1 MTDAGERGTMDLRVG
16 DREREETADALREHA
31 AAGRLD
37 PEELEERVDAAYR
50 ARTQAELD
58 RLTYD
63 LPARAALP
71 AKRERSLPADARRL
85 IYGALGADVL
95 AVAIWA
101 ASDPG
106 GDFWPKWV
114 WILTTVILVRRLVRL
129 RRDDGEDYRKS
140 DST

>member
-1 MTDAGERGTMDLRVG
+1 MAVRVG

-31 AAGRLD
+31 AAGRLEPD
-37 PEELEERVDAAYR
+37 ELEERLEAAYR
-50 ARTQAELD
+50 ARTQVDLD
-58 RLTYD
+58 RLTHD
-63 LPARAALP
+63 LPAREALP

-85 IYGALGADVL
+85 IYGALAADVL

-101 ASDPG
+101 AADPG

-114 WILTTVILVRRLVRL
+114 WILTTVILLRRLLHRPDHP
-129 RRDDGEDYRKS
+129 REDYRNS

>member
-1 MTDAGERGTMDLRVG
+1 MDTAMDLRVG

-37 PEELEERVDAAYR
+37 PEELEERLETAYR
-50 ARTQAELD
+50 ARTRAELD

-63 LPARAALP
+63 LPAREALP
-71 AKRERSLPADARRL
+71 AKRERSLPAEARRL

-101 ASDPG
+101 AADPG

-129 RRDDGEDYRKS
+129 RHDDGEDYRKS

>member
-1 MTDAGERGTMDLRVG
+1 MDLRVG
-16 DREREETADALREHA
+16 DREREETADALREHS

-37 PEELEERVDAAYR
+37 PEELEERLDAAYR
-50 ARTQAELD
+50 ARTQTELD

-63 LPARAALP
+63 LPAREALP
-71 AKRERSLPADARRL
+71 AKRERSLPADARRT
-85 IYGALGADVL
+85 IYGALAADVF

-101 ASDPG
+101 AADPG

-114 WILTTVILVRRLVRL
+114 FILTTVIVLRRLFHRP
-129 RRDDGEDYRKS
+129 DGERYRKS